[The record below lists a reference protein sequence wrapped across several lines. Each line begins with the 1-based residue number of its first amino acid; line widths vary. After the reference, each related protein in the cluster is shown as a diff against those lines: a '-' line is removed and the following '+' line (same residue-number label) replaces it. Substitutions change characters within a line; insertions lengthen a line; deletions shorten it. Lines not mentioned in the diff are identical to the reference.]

1 MAERAL
7 RSADDLLAAVVDTSI
22 KALTLQPEDAAVV
35 RLARQYA
42 AAIDA
47 DPDTLDA
54 MGPKLLAAL
63 TALGASPAGRIRLKG
78 GEPTRAESRLS
89 VLRQARR

>member
-1 MAERAL
+1 MTRSGL
-7 RSADDLLAAVVDTSI
+7 RSADDLLASVVDTSI
-22 KALTLQPEDAAVV
+22 RALTLQPEDAAVV

-47 DPDTLDA
+47 DPDQLDA
-54 MGPKLLAAL
+54 LGPKLLAAL
-63 TALGASPAGRIRLKG
+63 NALGASPAGRTRLKG
-78 GEPTRAESRLS
+78 GAPTRAESRLT